1 MCACVRMWVAQPSV
15 SLVWCGRGAQS
26 AAAMVVIGK
35 FARRNRGAHARLLR
49 SDVTVAH
56 ARLLRICSICG
67 LDGAV
72 YIPDGT
78 APECMVC
85 IQTPFWVNQGR
96 AVAETHLKRMSDIIH
111 KCGKT
116 AEVQLKLTHDVRRV
130 IAACLWSG
138 FPWEGPDTGEDHI
151 FGLPLLPEFVPSAHR
166 ATWHTVTM
174 SHEGLHY
181 DEQIR
186 RTAVFYERHA
196 RRFGDYAM
204 AAMSDEHMP
213 RLPSGDAY
221 VYFHVDG
228 VFVVRSRGQ

>member
-1 MCACVRMWVAQPSV
+1 MCVAETSV

-35 FARRNRGAHARLLR
+35 FARSNGGAYARWLR
-49 SDVTVAH
+49 SRASL
-56 ARLLRICSICG
+56 ASKANAICSICG

-78 APECMVC
+78 APECWVC
-85 IQTPFWVNQGR
+85 IQAPFWVNQGR

-116 AEVQLKLTHDVRRV
+116 AEVQLALPHDARRA

-138 FPWEGPDTGEDHI
+138 FPWHGPDTGEDHI

-166 ATWHTVTM
+166 ATWHLVTM
-174 SHEGLHY
+174 FHEGLHY
-181 DEQIR
+181 DGQIR
-186 RTAVFYERHA
+186 RIAVHYERHA
-196 RRFGDYAM
+196 LRFGDYLM
-204 AAMSDEHMP
+204 AAVIDEHMP

-221 VYFHVDG
+221 VRNATDAGEVI
-228 VFVVRSRGQ
+228 VVRSR